1 MHTTRRSACVSKKI
15 FYMLN
20 HSRWMHLRRFFCLI
34 HVRWTKPSK
43 HIHGKEGSGS
53 TSQFTRWC
61 SLYEKKSS
69 RSSFCRR
76 SRSKL
81 SARIHE
87 CMKNELVTL
96 MMLQDMKCERCCRG
110 LQRSILQVTAATN
123 IQTQRCTSVFA
134 TEGLGTVAHRIL
146 SLCTG
151 RPNTMYKDE
160 SSCGSGERLLPI
172 PQPRSS
178 PQPATQLQTNK
189 QKTKASEKQR
199 IYKTVVGDPGP
210 SYIYDA
216 TDFLLLVKVSPDEI
230 EQKYRFDR
238 CWIN

>member
-1 MHTTRRSACVSKKI
+1 MREQENFLYAESQQVNALAQI
-15 FYMLN
+15 LLLD
-20 HSRWMHLRRFFCLI
+20 SRA
-34 HVRWTKPSK
+34 TDKTEK

-61 SLYEKKSS
+61 SLYEKKKNS

-76 SRSKL
+76 SRPKL

-87 CMKNELVTL
+87 GMKNELVTL
-96 MMLQDMKCERCCRG
+96 MMLQDMKRERCCRG

-134 TEGLGTVAHRIL
+134 TEGLGTVAHRRSRSCYFPLEI
-146 SLCTG
+146 CTG

-199 IYKTVVGDPGP
+199 IYKTVAGDPGP

-216 TDFLLLVKVSPDEI
+216 TVF
-230 EQKYRFDR
+230 F
-238 CWIN
+238 CW

>member
-1 MHTTRRSACVSKKI
+1 MLQGSPKVYSAG
-15 FYMLN
+15 
-20 HSRWMHLRRFFCLI
+20 HSRNEH
-34 HVRWTKPSK
+34 SK
-43 HIHGKEGSGS
+43 
-53 TSQFTRWC
+53 
-61 SLYEKKSS
+61 
-69 RSSFCRR
+69 
-76 SRSKL
+76 
-81 SARIHE
+81 
-87 CMKNELVTL
+87 
-96 MMLQDMKCERCCRG
+96 
-110 LQRSILQVTAATN
+110 
-123 IQTQRCTSVFA
+123 TQRCTSIFA
-134 TEGLGTVAHRIL
+134 TEGLGTVAHRRNRSCYFPLEI
-146 SLCTG
+146 CTG

-238 CWIN
+238 C